1 METWLEGP
9 SSMGRMTWPLSSQL
23 SRLGF
28 PAETGDPRCREIAER
43 QEVTVLLLCGTLEL
57 FSCSRILPS
66 NSVSTPGFMTPD
78 HDAILTKFLYSI
90 PAGVAGA
97 FMTDLDGTAVHEFEG
112 RLAIPDRLAL
122 AMRDLN
128 GSGRQVIINSLRF
141 PLSVIRTF
149 GREWYS
155 VSNAPLPIVSLN
167 GSLTGYLMETDAKQI
182 AFRELDAFCLS
193 AREIEEL
200 VEHTAELLKAGHD
213 EMVLFLYPRDWRKG
227 ELIWTPAP
235 RSVERFRNKYTSA
248 SDVFATSLEDLK
260 ARLTSEPH
268 CMVFLLVETTGDHLM
283 AYQHVSQRRF
293 VTRQGVDKRFG
304 AHVLCER
311 LGLAVEASVGAGDT
325 LMDTFL
331 SGIGL
336 AITVGAGELGFEGIH
351 GNLRVASSSELGELI
366 FRLAELDR
374 KM

>member
-1 METWLEGP
+1 
-9 SSMGRMTWPLSSQL
+9 
-23 SRLGF
+23 
-28 PAETGDPRCREIAER
+28 
-43 QEVTVLLLCGTLEL
+43 
-57 FSCSRILPS
+57 
-66 NSVSTPGFMTPD
+66 MTPD
-78 HDAILTKFLYSI
+78 HDAILRTFLYSV
-90 PAGVAGA
+90 PPGVAGA
-97 FMTDLDGTAVHEFEG
+97 FITDLDGTAIHEFEG

-128 GSGRQVIINSLRF
+128 GSGRQVVINSLRF

-155 VSNAPLPIVSLN
+155 VANAPLPIVSLN
-167 GSLTGYLMETDAKQI
+167 GSLTGYLLETDDGQI

-193 AREIEEL
+193 DRQIEEL
-200 VEHTAELLKAGHD
+200 VEQTSELLKAGYE
-213 EMVLFLYPRDWRKG
+213 EMALFLYPRDWTKG
-227 ELIWTPAP
+227 ELIWTPTP
-235 RSVERFRNKYTSA
+235 RSVERFRNKYASA
-248 SDVFATSLEDLK
+248 SDVFATSLENLK
-260 ARLTSEPH
+260 ARLTNEPH
-268 CMVFLLVETTGDHLM
+268 CMVFILYEATGDHLM

-304 AHVLCER
+304 AHALCER

-336 AITVGAGELGFEGIH
+336 AITVGAGELGFNGVH
-351 GNLRVASSSELGELI
+351 GNLRVGSSSELGELL

-374 KM
+374 EMRTQ